1 MVVFALLED
10 NDDREGG
17 GRDILFR
24 KVCFFLSFNID
35 LLKYAS
41 LEKMTCAWAHML
53 RTCKHLSP
61 SYQGVAGF

>member
-17 GRDILFR
+17 GRDFLFR
-24 KVCFFLSFNID
+24 KVSFFLSFNID

-41 LEKMTCAWAHML
+41 LEKMTCAYVENL
-53 RTCKHLSP
+53 
-61 SYQGVAGF
+61 